1 MNLLVLLLVVCIA
14 MVANGRD
21 SRRTSTKSQLQIS
34 PINIKMDSEGKD
46 RINENYILYSRK
58 NSAAKTAYKA
68 VNKRWTRDISMQ
80 KVEEILQE
88 PNKMKEIGLNILNCI
103 LNNNILEKF
112 YQLRLLIRPKSKQCP
127 TGMVRNSRG
136 ECVFKFYDV

>member
-1 MNLLVLLLVVCIA
+1 MNLLFLLLVVCIA
-14 MVANGRD
+14 MVAYGRD

-34 PINIKMDSEGKD
+34 PTNIQMDSEGKD
-46 RINENYILYSRK
+46 RINDNYILYSRK
-58 NSAAKTAYKA
+58 NGAAKTAYKA

-103 LNNNILEKF
+103 LNNNILQKF
-112 YQLRLLIRPKSKQCP
+112 YQMRLLIRPKSKQCP

-136 ECVFKFYDV
+136 ECVFKFDDV